1 MRPSIAGTT
10 LICAAALLWIGAASA
25 DPKAT
30 YEKVCGNCHEHA
42 DFAGQPADK
51 LTEKIKNIVNGT
63 TKHKKKLTLTDDEA
77 AAMAAYL
84 SAGK

>member
-1 MRPSIAGTT
+1 MRPSIAAMT
-10 LICAAALLWIGAASA
+10 LICAAACLCAGGASA

-30 YEKVCGNCHEHA
+30 WEKTCSNCHEHA
-42 DFAGQPADK
+42 DFAGQPADQIAG
-51 LTEKIKNIVNGT
+51 KIKNIVNGT

-77 AAMAAYL
+77 TAMAAYL